1 MLGVLEPSAEE
12 WRFSLVCRYAD
23 DTLFTPPLQPL
34 LSTPR
39 RWQKNNLLLKKA
51 RREEKVRRSSL
62 KNTSKYKK
70 KISKWNIFLMS
81 AFQGSMKPFSEPH
94 IYFSANTT
102 SLTTNISMPMF
113 PLFSSVFFFLASFY
127 FQCQNSRPL
136 FEPHADLLLPAA
148 QHPEFRGK

>member
-1 MLGVLEPSAEE
+1 
-12 WRFSLVCRYAD
+12 
-23 DTLFTPPLQPL
+23 
-34 LSTPR
+34 
-39 RWQKNNLLLKKA
+39 
-51 RREEKVRRSSL
+51 
-62 KNTSKYKK
+62 
-70 KISKWNIFLMS
+70 MS